1 MHYNVIEVKNKL
13 KSTRMKRAM
22 KMMMLA
28 LLMIVANITMAQE
41 GKEGDS
47 LTVEQRAD
55 KRTQKMKQE
64 LSLTEAQVKLIYDIN
79 LAHITKMEQYRAE
92 MKILREKIK
101 AEKEST
107 RLKIKEVLTPE
118 QNVIFDQKLE
128 EHKKKE
134 QEKHPEPHRD

>member
-1 MHYNVIEVKNKL
+1 
-13 KSTRMKRAM
+13 MKRAM

>member
-1 MHYNVIEVKNKL
+1 
-13 KSTRMKRAM
+13 MKRAM
-22 KMMMLA
+22 KMMMLS
-28 LLMIVANITMAQE
+28 LLMIVANVTMAQE
-41 GKEGDS
+41 GKDGDS

-55 KRTQKMKQE
+55 KRTQKMKEE
-64 LSLTEAQVKLIYDIN
+64 LSLTDAQVKLIYDIN
-79 LAHITKMEQYRAE
+79 LTHITKMEQYRAE

-101 AEKEST
+101 AEKEAT

-118 QNVIFDQKLE
+118 QNAIFDQKLE